1 MRLPCT
7 RATSVSARKLETFG
21 SACVPQAEFEC
32 PQVRNPRSFPTGA
45 FDNATG
51 SAGFN
56 GAAGSLLPQT
66 PSPAADKGSAS
77 QMASSNPLKCRC
89 MSGVFSEKGHDGV
102 IGNSP
107 FHRAA

>member
-45 FDNATG
+45 FYNVTG
-51 SAGFN
+51 SAGFS
-56 GAAGSLLPQT
+56 GAGQTPWSAADAVAGLHAEGRPGGRPQT
-66 PSPAADKGSAS
+66 RGPPHKWRA
-77 QMASSNPLKCRC
+77 
-89 MSGVFSEKGHDGV
+89 V
-102 IGNSP
+102 IL
-107 FHRAA
+107 